1 MELFEILSLL
11 RKSYL
16 SWLSLCFIYG
26 FSWLPKLCSRIRS
39 LLSFDGDY
47 LKHDCFH
54 VASLD
59 AYDRAEKGN
68 LKIDS
73 QHEMFRISIS
83 GSRPYTHGPA
93 FVEVSSRLFWW
104 KSLNFQHLRSAL
116 CLIGMVIRVRGRF
129 FTRGWHP
136 YSNRIKTG
144 TGRVFFSTH
153 G

>member
-16 SWLSLCFIYG
+16 SWLLCFIYG
-26 FSWLPKLCSRIRS
+26 FSWLIKLCSHIRS

-47 LKHDCFH
+47 LKHDCFR

-59 AYDRAEKGN
+59 AYDRVQKGN

-83 GSRPYTHGPA
+83 GSRPDTHGPA
-93 FVEVSSRLFWW
+93 FVEVSSRL
-104 KSLNFQHLRSAL
+104 LME
-116 CLIGMVIRVRGRF
+116 I
-129 FTRGWHP
+129 
-136 YSNRIKTG
+136 IK
-144 TGRVFFSTH
+144 FPAS
-153 G
+153 